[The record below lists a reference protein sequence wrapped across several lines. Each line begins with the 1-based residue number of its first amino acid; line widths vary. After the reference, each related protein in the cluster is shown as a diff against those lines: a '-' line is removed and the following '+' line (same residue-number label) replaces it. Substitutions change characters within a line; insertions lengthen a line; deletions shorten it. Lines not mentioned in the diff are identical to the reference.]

1 MESENDSGDQTLNY
15 KLPETVEDKG
25 IDEFEEGVLS
35 FNLIERQNIL
45 LEINLVEFFCESIVK
60 DRSMEIQENLL
71 ILAIKLL
78 EGGNKLG

>member
-1 MESENDSGDQTLNY
+1 LESENDSGDQQTLNY

-45 LEINLVEFFCESIVK
+45 L
-60 DRSMEIQENLL
+60 
-71 ILAIKLL
+71 
-78 EGGNKLG
+78 